1 MNEGKILETS
11 KPTKMRMENEP
22 WDSALFDW
30 KPTKFY
36 LCPPLLKGGNSRI
49 LWNSPKKF
57 MLMRGFNAQTDK
69 EQILYLIL

>member
-1 MNEGKILETS
+1 MNEGKIHETS

-30 KPTKFY
+30 KP
-36 LCPPLLKGGNSRI
+36 
-49 LWNSPKKF
+49 KKC
-57 MLMRGFNAQTDK
+57 MLVRGFNAQTDK

>member
-1 MNEGKILETS
+1 
-11 KPTKMRMENEP
+11 MRMENEP

-49 LWNSPKKF
+49 LWNSPKK
-57 MLMRGFNAQTDK
+57 MYVGERIQRSNRQRTNSIFNTVGIEPLAA
-69 EQILYLIL
+69 LYLN